1 MLRSIQTLRN
11 TSSDAQILVA
21 DDDQLALVGGGDNYH
36 MPWHWHDCLMV
47 LLPRAGSVD
56 FRDETRKTG
65 AWLSQDR
72 FVVVP
77 KKFVHQTTARNG
89 HDHLAIYVTDD
100 QLAKMET
107 RLGSLSRVRAK
118 LNAPTFFAT
127 SREMRSLLD
136 LCQSG
141 CHDDLAA
148 TSARGHLASALLINC
163 LSRIERNDQLSASNP
178 AGHGDALVSEIKCYI
193 KNNAAGDLSLDMI
206 ARAFGVSRRHVTRL
220 FRKKTGMTISEFHE
234 RERIVRAR
242 MLLTTTDLPVGEI
255 AWRVGLES
263 GSALTRM
270 MRRVADIT
278 PTAARR
284 HGPI

>member
-1 MLRSIQTLRN
+1 MLRSIQTLRD
-11 TSSDAQILVA
+11 TSSDARILAA
-21 DDDQLALVGGGDNYH
+21 DDGHLALTGGGDNYH

-56 FRDETRKTG
+56 FWDETRRTG

-72 FVVVP
+72 FVAVP
-77 KKFVHQTTARNG
+77 KKFFHQTTAGNG

-100 QLAKMET
+100 QLAKMEA

-118 LNAPTFFAT
+118 LSAPTFFAT

-141 CHDDLAA
+141 RFDDLAA
-148 TSARGHLASALLINC
+148 RSARSHLASALLINC

-193 KNNAAGDLSLDMI
+193 KNHAASDLSLDMI
-206 ARAFGVSRRHVTRL
+206 ASAFGVSRRHVTRL
-220 FRKKTGMTISEFHE
+220 FREKTGMTIGEFHE
-234 RERIVRAR
+234 QERIVQAR
-242 MLLTTTDLPVGEI
+242 SLLTATDLPVREI

-263 GSALTRM
+263 GSALARM
-270 MRRVADIT
+270 MRRVAGIT

>member
-178 AGHGDALVSEIKCYI
+178 AGHGDTLAT
-193 KNNAAGDLSLDMI
+193 
-206 ARAFGVSRRHVTRL
+206 SRTTQPV
-220 FRKKTGMTISEFHE
+220 ISPW
-234 RERIVRAR
+234 
-242 MLLTTTDLPVGEI
+242 T
-255 AWRVGLES
+255 
-263 GSALTRM
+263 
-270 MRRVADIT
+270 
-278 PTAARR
+278 
-284 HGPI
+284 

>member
-1 MLRSIQTLRN
+1 MLRSIQTLRD
-11 TSSDAQILVA
+11 TSSDARILAA
-21 DDDQLALVGGGDNYH
+21 DDGQLALAGGGDNYH

-56 FRDETRKTG
+56 FWDETRKTG
-65 AWLSQDR
+65 VWLSQDR
-72 FVVVP
+72 FVAVP
-77 KKFVHQTTARNG
+77 KKLLHQTTARNG

-100 QLAKMET
+100 QLAKMEA

-141 CHDDLAA
+141 CFDDLATRSA
-148 TSARGHLASALLINC
+148 RSHLTSALFINC
-163 LSRIERNDQLSASNP
+163 LSRIERSDQLATSNP
-178 AGHGDALVSEIKCYI
+178 GSHGDALVSEMKYYI
-193 KNNAAGDLSLDMI
+193 RNNAANDLPLDLI
-206 ARAFGVSRRHVTRL
+206 ATTFGLSRRHATRL
-220 FRKKTGMTISEFHE
+220 FRDKTGMTISEFHDQ
-234 RERIVRAR
+234 ERIVRAR
-242 MLLTTTDLPVGEI
+242 QLLAVTDLPVGEV

-263 GSALTRM
+263 GSALARM
-270 MRRVADIT
+270 MRRVAGIT